1 MFRKSLDRFSG
12 MLFVYDHEQEVNFWM
27 RNTIIPLDL
36 LFFDSKGVLKN
47 AHRNAITFDLTN
59 IYGGNSI
66 QYVLEINAGMFDKL
80 GIKPN
85 SEIRYPLIDQELA
98 IWKC

>member
-1 MFRKSLDRFSG
+1 MFRESLDRFSG

-47 AHRNAITFDLTN
+47 AHRNAIPFDLTN
-59 IYGGNSI
+59 IYGGNSSHHPP
-66 QYVLEINAGMFDKL
+66 EA
-80 GIKPN
+80 PRAPP
-85 SEIRYPLIDQELA
+85 SRWPLQA
-98 IWKC
+98 S